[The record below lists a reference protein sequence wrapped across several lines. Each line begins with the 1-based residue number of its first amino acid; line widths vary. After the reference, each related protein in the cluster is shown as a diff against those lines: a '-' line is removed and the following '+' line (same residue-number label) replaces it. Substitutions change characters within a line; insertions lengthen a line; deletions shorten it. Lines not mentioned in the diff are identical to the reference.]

1 MNRTF
6 ENVLRAMIEQSLRDM
21 VMEHN
26 YFLWNVEDITFIAPR
41 DELHYR
47 VYFEYDIVVVDDVTN
62 GTFELCGGGYAD
74 GHGVHVPDTCYSTY
88 RVDL

>member
-1 MNRTF
+1 MNKTF

-26 YFLWNVEDITFIAPR
+26 YILWDVNEIVFFEPR
-41 DELHYR
+41 FDAKYR
-47 VYFEYDIVVVDDVTN
+47 VQFDYNIVVVDDVTS
-62 GTFELCGGGYAD
+62 GTYELCGCGYAD
-74 GHGVHVPDTCYSTY
+74 AYGVHVPDTCYSTY